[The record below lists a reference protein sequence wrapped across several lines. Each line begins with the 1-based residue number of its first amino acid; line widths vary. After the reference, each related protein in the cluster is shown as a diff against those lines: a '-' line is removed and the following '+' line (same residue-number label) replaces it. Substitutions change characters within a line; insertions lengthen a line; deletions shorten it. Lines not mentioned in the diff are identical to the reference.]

1 MDLHPGRP
9 ATIETSDP
17 EEFGA
22 RIRRF
27 ARRTTVRVDP
37 FSARGFRSRTQAWEL
52 PRIGLFVV
60 RMDRARVYS
69 PPSPGVLSLTVTL
82 EGVFEGTI
90 RSARKTV
97 DPGTCFARDDSDAMD
112 LQIPRATMLAAN
124 LDTHLLRETARKLGD
139 AEPTREGD
147 LEPRISL
154 ATPEGA
160 LLWRRLAA
168 VWRDLSGGAPL
179 LDSPRAVAEVEAGLA
194 EAVVRA
200 VGAVGAD
207 REGDCGAVYLRR
219 AEEFILAHLR
229 DPISRADIC
238 AAAKVS
244 ARSLSRQFVRRHGVG
259 PMTFL
264 KQRRLEAAQRSL
276 LAADPAERGVTDV
289 AMEWGLYHLGR
300 FSVEYRAAFGES
312 PSGTLSR

>member
-1 MDLHPGRP
+1 MDLQPIRP

-27 ARRTTVRVDP
+27 ARRTVRVDP
-37 FSARGFRSRTQAWEL
+37 FSAQGFRSRTQAWGL
-52 PRIGLFVV
+52 PQIGLFLV

-69 PPSPGVLSLTVTL
+69 PPRPGILSLTVTL
-82 EGVFEGTI
+82 EGVFEGKI

-124 LDTHLLRETARKLGD
+124 LDTHLLRETARNLGD
-139 AEPTREGD
+139 AEATRVNG
-147 LEPRISL
+147 LEPRFSL

-168 VWRDLSGGAPL
+168 IWRDLRGGAPL
-179 LDSPRAVAEVEAGLA
+179 LDSPRAVAEAEAGLA
-194 EAVVRA
+194 EAA
-200 VGAVGAD
+200 VGAVGAVAAD
-207 REGDCGAVYLRR
+207 RAGDCGAVYLRR

-238 AAAKVS
+238 AAAEVS
-244 ARSLSRQFVRRHGVG
+244 ARSLSRQFVRRHAVG

-276 LAADPAERGVTDV
+276 LAAEPEEQSVTDV
-289 AMEWGLYHLGR
+289 ALDCGFYHLGR

-312 PSGTLSR
+312 PSRTLGR